1 MTKPENIFKKI
12 CRLAGK
18 AVLDYNM
25 IREGDR
31 VLVALS
37 GGKDSMVL
45 LKVLRHLQGAAPIS
59 FTLLGAT
66 FDPMFPGFSAGET
79 KEFCEKEGLEHHT
92 ISFDMETL
100 LREKGLTSSPCMLC
114 SRMRRGNLYTLAQKL
129 ECNKIALGQHLDDIC
144 ISFLMSLFR
153 GNGLST
159 MGPNV
164 PAKEH
169 NVNVIR
175 PLICVPE
182 KWIMEYVNAV
192 GLPERGECLYKEEL
206 RNSGDR
212 AYFAALLKN
221 LEKRI
226 PEIRNNMLASLSN
239 LEAPHLLDKKFL
251 SLPEKGEQTGKQNLT
266 FPPEGEQE

>member
-18 AVLDYNM
+18 GVIDHSM
-25 IREGDR
+25 IENGDR
-31 VLVALS
+31 LLVALS

-45 LKVLRHLQGAAPIS
+45 LKVLLHLQSAAPIA
-59 FTLLGAT
+59 FTLIGAT
-66 FDPMFPGFSAGET
+66 FDPMFPGFSAKET
-79 KEFCEKEGLEHHT
+79 KEFCEKEGVTHHT
-92 ISFDMETL
+92 ISFDMEKL
-100 LREKGLTSSPCMLC
+100 LKEKELTSSPCMLC
-114 SRMRRGNLYTLAQKL
+114 SRMRRGNLYTLAKKL
-129 ECNKIALGQHLDDIC
+129 NCNKIALGQHLDDVC

-175 PLICVPE
+175 PLIYVPE
-182 KWIMEYVNAV
+182 KWIMEYVKEM
-192 GLPERGECLYKEEL
+192 GIPERGECLYKEEL

-212 AYFAALLKN
+212 VYFAGLMKD

-239 LEAPHLLDKKFL
+239 VETFHLLDKRFL
-251 SLPEKGEQTGKQNLT
+251 ERPTPFPEKRDL
-266 FPPEGEQE
+266 

>member
-1 MTKPENIFKKI
+1 MKEETVFKKI

-18 AVLDYNM
+18 GVIDYSM

-31 VLVALS
+31 ILVALS

-45 LKVLRHLQGAAPIS
+45 LKVLRHLQDAAPIS

-66 FDPMFPGFSAGET
+66 FDPMFPGFSADAT
-79 KEFCEKEGLEHHT
+79 RQFCEKEGVEHHT
-92 ISFDMETL
+92 VSFDMASL
-100 LREKGLTSSPCMLC
+100 LREKKLDSSPCMLC
-114 SRMRRGNLYTLAQKL
+114 SRMRRGNLYTLAEKL
-129 ECNKIALGQHLDDIC
+129 NCSKIALGQHLDDIC

-159 MGPNV
+159 MGPHI

-169 NVNVIR
+169 PVSVIR
-175 PLICVPE
+175 PLVYVPE
-182 KWIMEYVNAV
+182 KWICEYVEA
-192 GLPERGECLYKEEL
+192 GELPQYGECLYKEEL
-206 RNSGDR
+206 KKSGDR
-212 AYFAALLKN
+212 AFFAGLLRD

-239 LEAPHLLDKKFL
+239 LQAPFLLDRNFIPPPAGKEKKNF
-251 SLPEKGEQTGKQNLT
+251 
-266 FPPEGEQE
+266 